1 MSRTIAVVTGTRADY
16 GLLRWLMHEL
26 RNRDGVALKVIA
38 TGTHFDPSFG
48 ETWHAIRDD
57 GFDIDAR
64 VEILNHDDTPLG
76 VALATAEAVRGLA
89 HAFSDL
95 SPDLV
100 VVLGDRYEILA
111 ATEAAFLMRI
121 PVAHL
126 HGGEVTQGALDDG
139 IRHAVTKLSAL
150 HFVAAEEY
158 AARVRQLG
166 EDPERIFVV
175 GATGLDNFE
184 RIDLIS
190 ATELGD
196 RVGLDLSGD
205 FIMCTQHPETTLDVD
220 PREFAA
226 PLLAAL
232 DEFPEVKVIIS
243 KANADAGGRALNEVY
258 QQYADAHPHRIA
270 LVASLGQ
277 YGYLSALTHSVTVV
291 GNSSSGILEAPSAGT
306 PTVNIGD
313 RQTGRLRAPSVIDVD
328 NSAEAIA
335 DGIRR
340 AMTPEL
346 QQLAARKISPYGRPG
361 VAPKIAEVL
370 ATVDLSTLAVKVFR
384 DVPPG
389 PLHAPKVR
397 PSKTNK

>member
-1 MSRTIAVVTGTRADY
+1 MTRTIAVVTGTRADY

-26 RNRDGVALKVIA
+26 DAREGVTLKVIA
-38 TGTHFDPSFG
+38 TGTHFDPAFG

-57 GFDIDAR
+57 GFTIDAR
-64 VEILNHDDTPLG
+64 VEILGHDDSPFG

-89 HAFSDL
+89 HAFHDL

-111 ATEAAFLMRI
+111 AVEAAFLMRI

-126 HGGEVTQGALDDG
+126 HGGEITQGALDDG

-166 EDPERIFVV
+166 EDPAHVFVV
-175 GATGLDNFE
+175 GAAGLDNFD
-184 RIDLIS
+184 RVDLIS
-190 ATELGD
+190 ADELGD

-220 PREFAA
+220 PAAFAA

-232 DEFPEVKVIIS
+232 DEFPDVKVIIS
-243 KANADAGGRALNEVY
+243 KANADAGGRALNDVY
-258 QQYADAHPHRIA
+258 QRYADANPHRVA

-277 YGYLSALTHSVTVV
+277 AGYLSALAHSVAVV
-291 GNSSSGILEAPSAGT
+291 GNSSSGILEAPTAGT

-328 NSAEAIA
+328 SDTNAIV

-340 AMTPEL
+340 AMSPEM
-346 QQLAARKISPYGRPG
+346 QSLASAKKSPYGRPG
-361 VAPKIAEVL
+361 VAPKIADVL
-370 ATVDLSTLAVKVFR
+370 ATIDLSALAVKIFR
-384 DVPPG
+384 DLP
-389 PLHAPKVR
+389 AITTD
-397 PSKTNK
+397 TNE

>member
-1 MSRTIAVVTGTRADY
+1 MSRTVAVVTGTRADY
-16 GLLRWLMHEL
+16 GLLRLLMHEL
-26 RNRDGVALKVIA
+26 RNRDGVELKVIA
-38 TGTHFDPSFG
+38 TGTHFEPSFG

-57 GFDIDAR
+57 GFAIDAR

-89 HAFSDL
+89 QAFSDL

-126 HGGEVTQGALDDG
+126 HGGEITQGALDDG

-150 HFVAAEEY
+150 HFVAAEAY

-166 EDPERIFVV
+166 EDPQHIFVV

-184 RIDLIS
+184 RLDLIS
-190 ATELGD
+190 ATDLGD

-220 PREFAA
+220 PQAFAA

-232 DEFPEVKVIIS
+232 EEFPEVKVIIS

-258 QQYADAHPHRIA
+258 QQYAAAHPNRVA

-277 YGYLSALTHSVTVV
+277 SGYLSALTHSVAVV
-291 GNSSSGILEAPSAGT
+291 GNSSSGILEAPTAGT

-328 NSAEAIA
+328 NTTDSIA
-335 DGIRR
+335 DGIRQ
-340 AMTPEL
+340 AMTPAL
-346 QQLAARKISPYGRPG
+346 QELAARRISPYGRPG
-361 VAPKIAEVL
+361 VAPKIADVL
-370 ATVDLSTLAVKVFR
+370 AAVDLSTLAVKAFR
-384 DVPPG
+384 DLPPA
-389 PLHAPKVR
+389 PLDSTGVQNL
-397 PSKTNK
+397 KTNK